1 MEVREVVEEQRGVL
15 REREEERERLSLQVQ
30 AAVSGEK
37 DREDQRDRQ
46 HREDTASLAILQKQ
60 LSAFTNEKYIRPL
73 CVNLKRLH
81 HPIWITQ
88 MIAVHASARF

>member
-1 MEVREVVEEQRGVL
+1 MYLCRACATFIHQEELVEVRDVVEEQRGVL

-60 LSAFTNEKYIRPL
+60 LSALTNEKYIRRL
-73 CVNLKRLH
+73 C
-81 HPIWITQ
+81 
-88 MIAVHASARF
+88 

>member
-1 MEVREVVEEQRGVL
+1 MYTSIHQEELVEVREVVEEQRGVL

-30 AAVSGEK
+30 AAVSGER

-60 LSAFTNEKYIRPL
+60 LSALTNEKYIRPL

-81 HPIWITQ
+81 HPI
-88 MIAVHASARF
+88 

>member
-1 MEVREVVEEQRGVL
+1 MEVRDVVEEHRGVL

-30 AAVSGEK
+30 AAVSGER

-60 LSAFTNEKYIRPL
+60 LSALTNEKYIRTP
-73 CVNLKRLH
+73 C
-81 HPIWITQ
+81 
-88 MIAVHASARF
+88 